1 MRDRSV
7 HFTDEELATLGSF
20 DEEPN
25 VSLPESTDTP
35 MAEDNAFE
43 GSSVH
48 DLLFPDL
55 NSRVPKPSFSYEDA
69 AEEVRNPRPMTTAL
83 ERLESSLGGDTQ
95 RRPPMGAA
103 DAFAALSSNSDTNLK
118 PWDEPWEVDP
128 VKIGGVSVPHLGATL
143 VNLPG
148 GMLRGVTDFLSAVSP
163 YHLGKGLGI
172 RAGEAAVAHTAA
184 GDDDRLYRH
193 FMDLQAKHRKDEG
206 FTEIQQV
213 LGGLG
218 RDIGTFAKGTFAN
231 PYDPAD
237 AALFDPS
244 TTEKRMPMLHAVGE
258 QIESV
263 LPGTPWDQE
272 YNPEWSENLSR
283 LIQEESGELALEL
296 VGARFGSI
304 SRAVRSTS
312 RGIRRGIDDITF
324 ADTFDLDGVDVLGG
338 RGALSAQE
346 RLAQATVQLRAY
358 EGSRLRKVG
367 TAVRTEEGL
376 LTASHTLI
384 GTPRR
389 VGGELTG
396 DLDIGQVHTR
406 TLGDD
411 PEFGAVRGILEID
424 PEQDIAL
431 LEEIGTGG
439 PTVSLAEAV
448 EAGTQQ
454 LGYGASGRLAEVHTP
469 RGHVIGEEV
478 ESERGGVLGFTSA
491 RSVGG
496 VSGAGLVSPEGDLTG
511 IYLGTL
517 ERGGTEV
524 GMFTPARGI
533 ERMLSERD
541 VSAESLPVSQL
552 DSRAN
557 LERLYGEGLAQRVR
571 RRDPGLTIRDTGP
584 FATGLFTED
593 AALPGDTSLDLQSGD
608 PSFQDEGFDIEESA
622 DLSEFERR
630 LERRYSG
637 PEGKVPFEYDPDQTF
652 SELIRAVSQEEG
664 VFFRIGRRDEDLS
677 KLVTPEDWR
686 SYYRPAQ
693 ATEFGA
699 VGELESLGRS
709 PGDEIHY
716 LQRETGQRKDV
727 FYEGVVAQSDY
738 SGIFE
743 RLQELEYKERTG
755 QVEPGESTLQIL
767 TGRVSREWSPTL
779 LKKERLGD
787 PETRVSDYLL
797 TDAQVLFEFEG
808 LPASTQ
814 YGEQRVESFRVGR
827 ETPYE
832 APELTGLVEPRERWV
847 EPEEVDDVSEPRVFA
862 DMEPLV
868 RWYREREAEKIKLD
882 RPGMYAAGIRTREAL
897 PPPTDIE
904 RVQMPAEPPFMPSN
918 IKKLRAIEARQ
929 MKETDAAKPSYEA
942 GFALDVNDPSYY
954 QRMEDDVE
962 GSSATIGSRNL
973 EMGDVDLFEDHQDV
987 DDPYFFDYEEGR
999 KADEPYLKD
1008 YTEGF
1013 KEQDYKPEVWQSK
1026 DLDPEK
1032 GIWEEK
1038 EVGTDWI
1045 EEYGETDSE
1054 LGTGLD
1060 RDTGM
1065 LDPMLDEPEGADS
1078 YGIYGFSSEVK
1089 EVIDD
1094 IGDDF
1099 TDRVELR
1106 IAIES
1111 KDPDLRARII
1121 QEETQRDPD
1130 WREREFIEQIET
1142 DFEKAGVPLPEFDL
1156 DVAFADVISKLED
1169 PDGWRDRYQAVKER
1183 GDANE
1188 LSRFIAPVVREV
1200 TTAHADWYESLIP
1213 RLDLLLEEGD
1223 QKTSIYRDSLGWQN
1237 KALSS
1242 DIVDLEISEVDTQRE
1257 IQRALE
1263 EKDKIVEDLRFAR
1276 GTENEIGFRQE
1287 LEEQEKRLFSLR
1299 SSERDI
1305 TRRKERLASTLE
1317 KSLETRDADAD
1328 AVDPIDPIDP
1338 EERRF
1343 ALEDITDIR
1352 SALTEALDPGQLQGD
1367 LLQFRQDII
1376 QEEVLADR
1384 IQRRE
1389 KRDPSRRATLPVRS
1403 DILRG
1408 FAEKR
1413 LDSPEFGALLSDR
1426 RISDISSQVQ
1436 TDFTWTER
1444 VTGVL
1449 SRGRVESLGG
1459 ELDIFGL
1466 RSFDLSRDRVRDFGE
1481 TVFLAERSQT
1491 RTLGAVDSESMG
1503 FRRGVE
1509 FTGIELDPP
1518 QELAESY
1525 ISEARS
1531 YVTDEEL
1538 AAAWHI
1544 SEYQETALR
1553 SRVMGD
1559 TFTRWVEEQRSPEV
1573 RVLAG
1578 RSAEELFSE
1587 YDDPSGRRT
1596 PERNAALQRLS
1607 QVRGEVSAEGLTDLG
1622 ETVFQAEVSQARAL
1636 EIERGRSL
1644 GVEPSETLR
1653 TAEEFRQRSRER
1665 EVSEYARMSYEL
1677 EKESRITARA
1687 GSPRISAESR
1697 IRPREFEQEQRLRDI
1712 ERLTKSREDIDT
1724 RIAEGVDDPD
1734 ALRQRDAIDKQIE
1747 ILESDSSIKYHSG
1760 DIDVPR
1766 PLDLSQSQARR
1777 RNVWD
1782 LGSERTYGIEL
1793 ELITNLTRDEMLG
1806 ELDPQV
1812 QRGLELTY
1820 DTSIR
1825 TVRDDVALESVAK
1838 TSVGEE
1844 IVFREEA
1851 RQYKRYIDEWG
1862 DRDETQLASPS
1873 DFDTQFAHEL
1883 VFPVMQGAEGLD
1895 FIGQTFERLQDL
1907 EVELNT
1913 SMGLHVHV
1921 GGDDLSNYDLTGVLT
1936 AFSGREGVIDLMSE
1950 PSRRG
1955 RGALYA
1961 ESLVEG
1967 EPELLPRHR
1976 QNLEWAQEMA
1986 RMGGRSLGTP
1996 KERLGFLSDIGY
2008 GDRYQKLNL
2017 GGFGGRTIEYR
2028 QPGPSLELSEVSS
2041 HIGFITN
2048 FVDRYAGASFQEAA
2062 DIPRSL
2068 PERLSELD
2076 LVFEEPSRPGQ
2087 LITGIEYHSGLEDP
2101 DAYRYAAA
2109 MGLDLPDPP
2118 SAMAAQS
2125 WYSREEPAKQVVKA
2139 PGQQAVD
2146 ESMVDFLQG
2155 PDDLGDI
2162 ADQDVFEE
2170 VPTDFFDPA
2179 PVPEELPPDFFDT
2192 SPVPEDLGMDYFD
2205 PDPVFEE
2212 MSPDLF
2218 EELPDSR
2225 AVVPGSEPQLAITGQ
2240 KYLPTPS
2247 QQRALEHTHGPAVVL
2262 AGPGSGKSQTLI
2274 GRLKE
2279 LTQQNVAVPDDIL
2292 TLVFGKKAQEELTE
2306 RTRSIGGDW
2315 NIKTID
2321 AFAYSV
2327 VRENFEELGYE
2338 RSPDITSENFES
2350 WLARSEDFLTTM
2362 DISLDFEERRSWG
2375 EKYER
2380 ARRDVVSGREDYSDL
2395 PENVQRAIY
2404 AFRAEKFKSSQV
2416 DFSDVISQAGY
2427 LLETNP
2433 ELRKRYQEKF
2443 PFVQIDE
2450 FQDVSLTQHRLLSN
2464 LSENLWAV
2472 GDLDQSIMSF
2482 RGGSGEVMRDM
2493 IYEGASLYNIEEN
2506 FRSIPE
2512 IVEGAQGFIRE
2523 SPGRFD
2529 LQQEAVRPSGDP
2541 ISLVPIAKSLSE
2553 RDVIARVAE
2562 QIQPDRQTAILTR
2575 TRRERDTYQSQVS
2588 ARLEAMGWEQ
2598 EQIEGSLTFETLHGS
2613 KGLQWEDVILPIN
2626 LLDSPYG
2633 KGRSRDITL
2642 PSRHAKTPEL
2652 MAEEERLFYVA
2663 ITRAEDRLSILASEQ
2678 HAYFERVARVTGQ
2691 KKEDKVAD
2699 FLGQIPSPGQ
2709 AVTGA
2714 LDALDRQAEKRP
2726 APARKEVV
2734 ASEEA
2739 PTPEPESETSG
2750 LFGRALRWGKEA
2762 VKESIEGA
2770 LDQYLTGDS
2779 LKREGRQA
2787 LGEEDRVGRE
2797 LREKREKAD
2806 DDDTKIDLQ
2815 AGDVPEGTR
2824 YASEHMMRPEHFQSA
2839 MDRGFL
2845 SGQVGRSRGLLYFS
2859 EGAHYREKARG
2870 ESYSHGFI
2878 FDPEVLEDE
2887 FGAVV
2892 PENRLDA
2899 IMRASGRDLGESD
2912 LAELLEYQR
2921 QYDVNVEPDF
2931 TVKEDVPLEY
2941 AIGITDETGAYW
2953 IDPETRSDDPNRW
2966 DLWSVEDEELGGLE
2980 PGSFAG
2986 RGVGSLIIPEDLKI
3000 DLHSGRPDLSTPEGM
3015 ASYWSQV
3022 QKRGRKFRE
3031 HTGEYDRS
3039 HLEDLGRTKL
3049 LPEDFEEAEQ
3059 THIDFGDFKIDL
3071 HGGLEDIKS
3080 DDYPDWLQSDLFV
3093 SSSESL
3099 VGDNLDDLSEIS
3111 RARGASGRGLSA
3123 IDEDVFLPYQSSRN
3137 RKSFTESFRDW
3148 KSDVIENR
3156 AWGGF
3161 TQQATDVL
3169 QNAAVIQTAATLTVE
3184 GVRGL
3189 AGHDVNIGSF
3199 IRAGVQSGVAIGGN
3213 LYNRRYGS
3221 KGVLPEKHASLDIR
3235 EETVAAAGT
3244 PDHADFYLKEIF
3256 EKAGAGRAGWSKS
3269 SLQKTLS
3276 TYDYEDLIGMFGEE
3290 GADLLGLH
3298 AHQTAKFGQ
3307 KSFQT
3312 QRDFPQTLLG
3322 IYSGDIPRAKRYTY
3336 SADTRDVTVE
3346 QSKRWTLDRLIDK
3359 GSERSSLLSSWKLR
3373 REQLRESP
3381 EEDFLG
3387 KFIGPL
3393 QDEDVTP
3400 HIGYMMVPEAR
3411 GIGRFFGRYF
3421 AEPQGLTFEDILRK
3435 LPGKEGSWTQRWA
3448 DDISKQKEFLG
3459 RRADILEGRKL
3470 SPEFYEWQDPQHFF
3484 ERMGERLGVDTSG
3497 VQVGREMLGSPY
3509 SRFGRFL
3516 SDIPSKYKRH
3526 TQAAGGVAGGFA
3538 AKKLYDFFTEE
3549 DDETLVLS
3557 DPARYSLSPRYP
3569 LLGAVQ
3575 RTLPYRRLR
3584 ARAEQA
3590 LDSVFGE
3597 DSFHSEMMKSILLG
3611 RKDNLPGDVKEIFVK
3626 TGQVHALVQSGMHVS
3641 LFSSILGRY
3650 PGLAVPAGLSAL
3662 KDTIRPPEN
3671 EYVSEASNAWSDAY
3685 KPSPNPWSPRWN
3697 PQKFNAPKD
3706 FELPG
3711 WAWWDPESDAAY
3723 EHKMARDGARD
3734 PIEGG
3739 GYIYRLTHSESEKKY
3754 VGLSVNDPLGKT
3766 GRVRQHLTGKGSKN
3780 VKAELDAGAVPSDF
3794 VVETW
3799 HVPDTSPLEL
3809 GRLERYMIRASNAM
3823 EGYNKTSGG
3832 ETRVKRKEREL
3843 ITSEM
3848 GAKDIFPASVYSAFG
3863 VLPEAAAAYALVRSQ
3878 SDVVSDEGLFG
3889 FGNNEILDINTATA
3903 SDFENLPGI
3912 GPSRA
3917 AEIIKS
3923 RDVLGGFSTYEEF
3936 DDVKGIGEKTFK
3948 KLRPLI
3954 KINEGG
3960 NYPESELIKRSL
3972 ELPLR
3977 DEVNDDGSYRKSGFE
3992 FDQHG
3997 GTFKGFNPWLDAT
4010 PEGTLESKDDDD
4022 EKGIGLK
4029 GLESGYIYRLQSLHE
4044 DKSYTGISDKHPLV
4058 SGGRIRKDL
4067 KDYDPSDF
4075 SIEIW
4080 GVNDLKEGGLK
4091 SLKRKM
4097 IQGSMR
4103 SSEGGYTLSGGGDVV
4118 DDSWDVDPDFFRSLE
4133 SSLDVSYE
4141 AFDRASVPLS
4151 YPKEIFEE
4159 DYFTLDE
4166 KDQLKKLYDARMGE
4180 PISERR
4186 SVIRSDAPDVDYQV
4200 DIPEDVK
4207 IDITDARAEVLQ
4219 EVPGLHSRL
4228 AEDIVRYREEVAPIQ
4243 TLEQLGEF
4251 KGMSD
4256 ERLAEVSRYV
4266 KIPGSTGDEQAF
4278 DDPKEIE
4285 SEVWE
4290 ESLLDINLA
4299 SAEELADLPGLGD
4312 VTAQRIVESR
4322 EREGV
4327 FPSLDALTRVKGVG
4341 KTAVEKLEGLATP
4354 AGIMDHPGTG
4364 LVGTGLEE
4372 RGILEL
4378 DVSGRAEDDRI
4389 DLNLAT
4395 AEELQEIKGI
4405 GPSIAERIVGYRD
4418 AKSGLADISE
4428 LQEVRGIS
4436 ERMVEGLLEDD
4447 SVKLSPV
4454 YPFGQVFGT
4463 DAPFSEYPAAEDI
4476 TGIGP
4481 KPYLQAPLYSSQDV
4495 DEVPVESGF
4504 EYALK
4509 KYQEE
4514 HGKTVFPGDRA
4525 ARRGGRGGMAP
4536 EEEMSYLDVFSYV
4549 GMGTLA
4555 SIPSDLFRG
4564 FAQKSDVNAEVAERL
4579 KKLEAEQEELKE
4591 SIEKDISLTVSQRE
4605 ERLEGLETRYA
4616 KQQERIEGYT
4626 VTGSDVISDVAERA
4640 GNRALSFAGDQL
4652 LNKAAA
4658 SPFGS
4663 AVKGAVSKGISALK
4677 PLIPAAAPVALVAG
4691 AALVGEASL
4700 NAGYEDVVPSA
4711 QDRKNAFESQFVLQT
4726 DGGVT
4731 SWQQGWAEGYRAARS
4746 ETGRGGDAG
4755 APARLED
4762 FITDNFVKVIDRK
4775 LRVLTAKGI
4784 TRQN

>member
-55 NSRVPKPSFSYEDA
+55 NSRVPKSSFSYEDA

-83 ERLESSLGGDTQ
+83 ERLETSLGEAGRSSDVVE
-95 RRPPMGAA
+95 RPNFFGIELPRP
-103 DAFAALSSNSDTNLK
+103 SEI
-118 PWDEPWEVDP
+118 WR
-128 VKIGGVSVPHLGATL
+128 
-143 VNLPG
+143 NLPG
-148 GMLRGVTDFLSAVSP
+148 SAGRLFDESLEFLSPQFIFDRHAGFTDTQKEIGAIVSD
-163 YHLGKGLGI
+163 
-172 RAGEAAVAHTAA
+172 VATRVWEDIPLVQAH
-184 GDDDRLYRH
+184 RLQEERELQRH
-193 FMDLQAKHRKDEG
+193 YGRTDETG
-206 FTEIQQV
+206 FTEFSKPTTKLETFEE
-213 LGGLG
+213 LGTAVELLSPLG
-218 RDIGTFAKGTFAN
+218 
-231 PYDPAD
+231 
-237 AALFDPS
+237 FDQG
-244 TTEKRMPMLHAVGE
+244 R
-258 QIESV
+258 
-263 LPGTPWDQE
+263 
-272 YNPEWSENLSR
+272 PEWR
-283 LIQEESGELALEL
+283 GTGAIAGLIEEEPAEFALEL
-296 VGARFGSI
+296 AGAGFGAI
-304 SRAVRSTS
+304 SRVARTARRATRSA
-312 RGIRRGIDDITF
+312 IDDITF
-324 ADTFDLDGVDVLGG
+324 ADTFDFEGVDVLEG

-389 VGGELTG
+389 VDGELTG
-396 DLDIGQVHTR
+396 DLNLGQIHTR

-929 MKETDAAKPSYEA
+929 MKEVEAAKPSYEE

-962 GSSATIGSRNL
+962 GASATIGSRNL

-1054 LGTGLD
+1054 LGSGLD

-1099 TDRVELR
+1099 KDRVELR

-1130 WREREFIEQIET
+1130 WRERQFIEQIET

-1169 PDGWRDRYQAVKER
+1169 PDGWRDRYQEVKDR

-1352 SALTEALDPGQLQGD
+1352 SALREALDPGQLQGD

-1665 EVSEYARMSYEL
+1665 EASEYARMSYEL

-1697 IRPREFEQEQRLRDI
+1697 VRPREFEQEQRLRDI

-1782 LGSERTYGIEL
+1782 IGSERTYGIEL

-1838 TSVGEE
+1838 TPVGEE

-1921 GGDDLSNYDLTGVLT
+1921 GGADLSNYDLTGVLT

-1986 RMGGRSLGTP
+1986 TMGGRSLGTP

-2048 FVDRYAGASFQEAA
+2048 FVDRFAGASFQEAA

-2087 LITGIEYHSGLEDP
+2087 LITGIEYHSGLDDP

-2118 SAMAAQS
+2118 AAMAAQS
-2125 WYSREEPAKQVVKA
+2125 WYSREEPVKQVVKA

-2162 ADQDVFEE
+2162 SDQDVFEE

-2192 SPVPEDLGMDYFD
+2192 SPVPEDLGTDYFD

-2240 KYLPTPS
+2240 KYLPTAS
-2247 QQRALEHTHGPAVVL
+2247 QQRALEHTFGPAVVL

-2279 LTQQNVAVPDDIL
+2279 LTQQNVAIPDDIL

-2327 VRENFEELGYE
+2327 VREHFEELGYE

-2362 DISLDFEERRSWG
+2362 DISLDFEQRRSWG

-2395 PENVQRAIY
+2395 PENVQRAIH

-2482 RGGSGEVMRDM
+2482 RGGSGEVMQDM
-2493 IYEGASLYNIEEN
+2493 IYRGASLYNIEEN

-2529 LQQEAVRPSGDP
+2529 LQQEAVRSSGDP
-2541 ISLVPIAKSLSE
+2541 ISLVPIAKTLSE

-2642 PSRHAKTPEL
+2642 PSRHAKTAEL
-2652 MAEEERLFYVA
+2652 LAEEERLFYVGM
-2663 ITRAEDRLSILASEQ
+2663 TRAEDRLTIMGGEQ

-2714 LDALDRQAEKRP
+2714 LDALERQAEKRP
-2726 APARKEVV
+2726 APARKEAVV
-2734 ASEEA
+2734 PEEA
-2739 PTPEPESETSG
+2739 PESESKKSG
-2750 LFGRALRWGKEA
+2750 LFGRALQWGKEA

-2787 LGEEDRVGRE
+2787 LGQEDRVRRQ
-2797 LREKREKAD
+2797 LREKRENAD
-2806 DDDTKIDLQ
+2806 DDIDIDLQ

-3071 HGGLEDIKS
+3071 HAG
-3080 DDYPDWLQSDLFV
+3080 DLDTV
-3093 SSSESL
+3093 Y
-3099 VGDNLDDLSEIS
+3099 G
-3111 RARGASGRGLSA
+3111 
-3123 IDEDVFLPYQSSRN
+3123 N
-3137 RKSFTESFRDW
+3137 R
-3148 KSDVIENR
+3148 
-3156 AWGGF
+3156 
-3161 TQQATDVL
+3161 
-3169 QNAAVIQTAATLTVE
+3169 
-3184 GVRGL
+3184 
-3189 AGHDVNIGSF
+3189 IGIHS
-3199 IRAGVQSGVAIGGN
+3199 
-3213 LYNRRYGS
+3213 
-3221 KGVLPEKHASLDIR
+3221 
-3235 EETVAAAGT
+3235 
-3244 PDHADFYLKEIF
+3244 
-3256 EKAGAGRAGWSKS
+3256 
-3269 SLQKTLS
+3269 
-3276 TYDYEDLIGMFGEE
+3276 FGE
-3290 GADLLGLH
+3290 
-3298 AHQTAKFGQ
+3298 
-3307 KSFQT
+3307 
-3312 QRDFPQTLLG
+3312 
-3322 IYSGDIPRAKRYTY
+3322 
-3336 SADTRDVTVE
+3336 
-3346 QSKRWTLDRLIDK
+3346 
-3359 GSERSSLLSSWKLR
+3359 
-3373 REQLRESP
+3373 
-3381 EEDFLG
+3381 
-3387 KFIGPL
+3387 
-3393 QDEDVTP
+3393 
-3400 HIGYMMVPEAR
+3400 
-3411 GIGRFFGRYF
+3411 
-3421 AEPQGLTFEDILRK
+3421 
-3435 LPGKEGSWTQRWA
+3435 
-3448 DDISKQKEFLG
+3448 
-3459 RRADILEGRKL
+3459 
-3470 SPEFYEWQDPQHFF
+3470 
-3484 ERMGERLGVDTSG
+3484 
-3497 VQVGREMLGSPY
+3497 
-3509 SRFGRFL
+3509 
-3516 SDIPSKYKRH
+3516 
-3526 TQAAGGVAGGFA
+3526 
-3538 AKKLYDFFTEE
+3538 
-3549 DDETLVLS
+3549 
-3557 DPARYSLSPRYP
+3557 
-3569 LLGAVQ
+3569 
-3575 RTLPYRRLR
+3575 
-3584 ARAEQA
+3584 
-3590 LDSVFGE
+3590 
-3597 DSFHSEMMKSILLG
+3597 
-3611 RKDNLPGDVKEIFVK
+3611 
-3626 TGQVHALVQSGMHVS
+3626 
-3641 LFSSILGRY
+3641 
-3650 PGLAVPAGLSAL
+3650 
-3662 KDTIRPPEN
+3662 N
-3671 EYVSEASNAWSDAY
+3671 E
-3685 KPSPNPWSPRWN
+3685 
-3697 PQKFNAPKD
+3697 
-3706 FELPG
+3706 
-3711 WAWWDPESDAAY
+3711 
-3723 EHKMARDGARD
+3723 
-3734 PIEGG
+3734 
-3739 GYIYRLTHSESEKKY
+3739 
-3754 VGLSVNDPLGKT
+3754 
-3766 GRVRQHLTGKGSKN
+3766 KN
-3780 VKAELDAGAVPSDF
+3780 E
-3794 VVETW
+3794 
-3799 HVPDTSPLEL
+3799 
-3809 GRLERYMIRASNAM
+3809 
-3823 EGYNKTSGG
+3823 
-3832 ETRVKRKEREL
+3832 
-3843 ITSEM
+3843 
-3848 GAKDIFPASVYSAFG
+3848 
-3863 VLPEAAAAYALVRSQ
+3863 
-3878 SDVVSDEGLFG
+3878 
-3889 FGNNEILDINTATA
+3889 
-3903 SDFENLPGI
+3903 
-3912 GPSRA
+3912 
-3917 AEIIKS
+3917 
-3923 RDVLGGFSTYEEF
+3923 
-3936 DDVKGIGEKTFK
+3936 
-3948 KLRPLI
+3948 
-3954 KINEGG
+3954 
-3960 NYPESELIKRSL
+3960 
-3972 ELPLR
+3972 
-3977 DEVNDDGSYRKSGFE
+3977 DGSYRKSGFE

-3997 GTFKGFNPWLDAT
+3997 GIFEGFNPWLDVT
-4010 PEGTLESKDDDD
+4010 PEGILEPRGYGAEEKEKKPFARFGAEEESEIFVEEKDGLTDIEALLQGLRDVREDVHLKDDPYSGDTELD
-4022 EKGIGLK
+4022 T
-4029 GLESGYIYRLQSLHE
+4029 GYIYRLQNLE
-4044 DKSYTGISDKHPLV
+4044 TDKIYVGLSKNHPLGE
-4058 SGGRIRKDL
+4058 GGRIRSHFGGTGSKEIKKDL
-4067 KDYDPSDF
+4067 QDYDPSDF
-4075 SIEIW
+4075 SAEFWSIPNLGYQELGYLEKVMIE
-4080 GVNDLKEGGLK
+4080 
-4091 SLKRKM
+4091 
-4097 IQGSMR
+4097 R
-4103 SSEGGYTLSGGGDVV
+4103 SDSFGEGGYNLTEGGEIGD
-4118 DDSWDVDPDFFRSLE
+4118 DKWDFDPDFFRSPDATPE
-4133 SSLDVSYE
+4133 IQHE
-4141 AFDRASVPLS
+4141 RFEHASVPLS
-4151 YPKEIFEE
+4151 YPEEMFGE

-4166 KDQLKKLYDARMGE
+4166 KDQIKGLYDAIHGQ
-4180 PISERR
+4180 PISERQ
-4186 SVIRSDAPDVDYQV
+4186 SVIRRDAPDVDYRL
-4200 DIPEDVK
+4200 DIPEDIK
-4207 IDITDARAEVLQ
+4207 IDITDATPELLQ
-4219 EVPGLHSRL
+4219 EIPGIHSRL
-4228 AEDIVRYREEVAPIQ
+4228 AKDIVRYQETIGDIETFEA
-4243 TLEQLGEF
+4243 LGEL

-4322 EREGV
+4322 EQEGV
-4327 FPSLDALTRVKGVG
+4327 FPSLHALTRVKGVG
-4341 KTAVEKLEGLATP
+4341 KTAVEKLEGFATP
-4354 AGIMDHPGTG
+4354 AGIMDHPGTD

-4395 AEELQEIKGI
+4395 AEELQELKGI

-4447 SVKLSPV
+4447 SVKLTPV
-4454 YPFGQVFGT
+4454 YPFGEVFGT

-4476 TGIGP
+4476 TGVRR
-4481 KPYLQAPLYSSQDV
+4481 KPYLQAPLYRSQDT
-4495 DEVPVESGF
+4495 DEVPLESGF

-4536 EEEMSYLDVFSYV
+4536 EEEMSYLDVFSYI
-4549 GMGTLA
+4549 GMDTLA
-4555 SIPSDLFRG
+4555 SIPSDLFTG
-4564 FAQKSDVNAEVAERL
+4564 FAQKSDVNAQVAERL

-4591 SIEKDISLTVSQRE
+4591 SIEADTSLTVSQRQ

-4616 KQQERIEGYT
+4616 EQQERIEGYT
-4626 VTGSDVISDVAERA
+4626 VTGSDVISGVAERA
-4640 GNRALSFAGDQL
+4640 GTSLINRGLSFAGDQL

-4658 SPFGS
+4658 SPFAG

>member
-396 DLDIGQVHTR
+396 DLDIGQIHTR

-593 AALPGDTSLDLQSGD
+593 AALPGETSLDLQSGD

-630 LERRYSG
+630 LDRRYSG

-652 SELIRAVSQEEG
+652 SELIRAVSKEEG

-677 KLVTPEDWR
+677 KLVTPEDWG

-716 LQRETGQRKDV
+716 LQRKTDQRKDV

-832 APELTGLVEPRERWV
+832 APELTGLVEPGERWV
-847 EPEEVDDVSEPRVFA
+847 EPERVDDVSEPRVFA

-1038 EVGTDWI
+1038 EVSTDWI

-1054 LGTGLD
+1054 LGSGLD

-1130 WREREFIEQIET
+1130 WRERQFIEQIET
-1142 DFEKAGVPLPEFDL
+1142 DFEKAGVALPEFDL

-1213 RLDLLLEEGD
+1213 RLDLLLEEG
-1223 QKTSIYRDSLGWQN
+1223 RDVSESYL
-1237 KALSS
+1237 
-1242 DIVDLEISEVDTQRE
+1242 LEG
-1257 IQRALE
+1257 
-1263 EKDKIVEDLRFAR
+1263 LRR
-1276 GTENEIGFRQE
+1276 R
-1287 LEEQEKRLFSLR
+1287 
-1299 SSERDI
+1299 ERDVV
-1305 TRRKERLASTLE
+1305 E
-1317 KSLETRDADAD
+1317 
-1328 AVDPIDPIDP
+1328 PIDP

-1449 SRGRVESLGG
+1449 SRGRVESLGKQG
-1459 ELDIFGL
+1459 
-1466 RSFDLSRDRVRDFGE
+1466 V
-1481 TVFLAERSQT
+1481 A
-1491 RTLGAVDSESMG
+1491 
-1503 FRRGVE
+1503 FR
-1509 FTGIELDPP
+1509 GIELDPP

-1553 SRVMGD
+1553 SKVMGD

-1573 RVLAG
+1573 RVLPG

-1607 QVRGEVSAEGLTDLG
+1607 QVRGEVSAEGLRDLG

-1665 EVSEYARMSYEL
+1665 EASEYARMSYEL
-1677 EKESRITARA
+1677 ERESRITARA

-1697 IRPREFEQEQRLRDI
+1697 VRPREFEQEQRLRDI

-1782 LGSERTYGIEL
+1782 IGSERTYGIEL

-1838 TSVGEE
+1838 TPVGEE

-1986 RMGGRSLGTP
+1986 TMGGRSLGTP

-2048 FVDRYAGASFQEAA
+2048 FVDRFAGASFQEAA

-2101 DAYRYAAA
+2101 DAYRFAAA

-2118 SAMAAQS
+2118 AAMAAQS
-2125 WYSREEPAKQVVKA
+2125 WYSREEPVKQVVKA
-2139 PGQQAVD
+2139 SGQQAVD

-2170 VPTDFFDPA
+2170 VPADFFDPA

-2192 SPVPEDLGMDYFD
+2192 SPVPEDLGTDYFD

-2225 AVVPGSEPQLAITGQ
+2225 AVVPGSEPQLAITGE

-2279 LTQQNVAVPDDIL
+2279 LTQQNVAIPDDIL
-2292 TLVFGKKAQEELTE
+2292 TLVFGKKAQEDLTE

-2350 WLARSEDFLTTM
+2350 WLSRSEDFLTTM

-2482 RGGSGEVMRDM
+2482 RGGSGEVMQDM
-2493 IYEGASLYNIEEN
+2493 IYKGASLYNIEEN

-2541 ISLVPIAKSLSE
+2541 ISLVPISKSLSE

-2633 KGRSRDITL
+2633 KGRVRDVTL
-2642 PSRHAKTPEL
+2642 PSPHAKTPEL

-2678 HAYFERVARVTGQ
+2678 HAYFDRVARVTGQ

-2726 APARKEVV
+2726 AAARKEAVV
-2734 ASEEA
+2734 PEEA
-2739 PTPEPESETSG
+2739 PEPESKKSG
-2750 LFGRALRWGKEA
+2750 LFGRALQWGKEA

-2787 LGEEDRVGRE
+2787 LGQEDRVRRE
-2797 LREKREKAD
+2797 LREQREKSD
-2806 DDDTKIDLQ
+2806 DDIDIDLQ

-3059 THIDFGDFKIDL
+3059 THIDFGDFKIDY
-3071 HGGLEDIKS
+3071 HGG
-3080 DDYPDWLQSDLFV
+3080 DLDAV
-3093 SSSESL
+3093 Y
-3099 VGDNLDDLSEIS
+3099 G
-3111 RARGASGRGLSA
+3111 
-3123 IDEDVFLPYQSSRN
+3123 N
-3137 RKSFTESFRDW
+3137 RMGIHS
-3148 KSDVIENR
+3148 
-3156 AWGGF
+3156 
-3161 TQQATDVL
+3161 
-3169 QNAAVIQTAATLTVE
+3169 
-3184 GVRGL
+3184 
-3189 AGHDVNIGSF
+3189 
-3199 IRAGVQSGVAIGGN
+3199 
-3213 LYNRRYGS
+3213 
-3221 KGVLPEKHASLDIR
+3221 
-3235 EETVAAAGT
+3235 
-3244 PDHADFYLKEIF
+3244 
-3256 EKAGAGRAGWSKS
+3256 
-3269 SLQKTLS
+3269 
-3276 TYDYEDLIGMFGEE
+3276 FGE
-3290 GADLLGLH
+3290 
-3298 AHQTAKFGQ
+3298 
-3307 KSFQT
+3307 
-3312 QRDFPQTLLG
+3312 
-3322 IYSGDIPRAKRYTY
+3322 
-3336 SADTRDVTVE
+3336 
-3346 QSKRWTLDRLIDK
+3346 
-3359 GSERSSLLSSWKLR
+3359 
-3373 REQLRESP
+3373 
-3381 EEDFLG
+3381 
-3387 KFIGPL
+3387 
-3393 QDEDVTP
+3393 
-3400 HIGYMMVPEAR
+3400 
-3411 GIGRFFGRYF
+3411 
-3421 AEPQGLTFEDILRK
+3421 
-3435 LPGKEGSWTQRWA
+3435 
-3448 DDISKQKEFLG
+3448 
-3459 RRADILEGRKL
+3459 
-3470 SPEFYEWQDPQHFF
+3470 
-3484 ERMGERLGVDTSG
+3484 
-3497 VQVGREMLGSPY
+3497 
-3509 SRFGRFL
+3509 
-3516 SDIPSKYKRH
+3516 
-3526 TQAAGGVAGGFA
+3526 
-3538 AKKLYDFFTEE
+3538 
-3549 DDETLVLS
+3549 
-3557 DPARYSLSPRYP
+3557 
-3569 LLGAVQ
+3569 
-3575 RTLPYRRLR
+3575 
-3584 ARAEQA
+3584 
-3590 LDSVFGE
+3590 
-3597 DSFHSEMMKSILLG
+3597 
-3611 RKDNLPGDVKEIFVK
+3611 
-3626 TGQVHALVQSGMHVS
+3626 
-3641 LFSSILGRY
+3641 
-3650 PGLAVPAGLSAL
+3650 
-3662 KDTIRPPEN
+3662 N
-3671 EYVSEASNAWSDAY
+3671 E
-3685 KPSPNPWSPRWN
+3685 
-3697 PQKFNAPKD
+3697 
-3706 FELPG
+3706 
-3711 WAWWDPESDAAY
+3711 
-3723 EHKMARDGARD
+3723 
-3734 PIEGG
+3734 
-3739 GYIYRLTHSESEKKY
+3739 
-3754 VGLSVNDPLGKT
+3754 
-3766 GRVRQHLTGKGSKN
+3766 KN
-3780 VKAELDAGAVPSDF
+3780 E
-3794 VVETW
+3794 
-3799 HVPDTSPLEL
+3799 
-3809 GRLERYMIRASNAM
+3809 
-3823 EGYNKTSGG
+3823 
-3832 ETRVKRKEREL
+3832 
-3843 ITSEM
+3843 
-3848 GAKDIFPASVYSAFG
+3848 
-3863 VLPEAAAAYALVRSQ
+3863 
-3878 SDVVSDEGLFG
+3878 
-3889 FGNNEILDINTATA
+3889 
-3903 SDFENLPGI
+3903 
-3912 GPSRA
+3912 
-3917 AEIIKS
+3917 
-3923 RDVLGGFSTYEEF
+3923 
-3936 DDVKGIGEKTFK
+3936 
-3948 KLRPLI
+3948 
-3954 KINEGG
+3954 
-3960 NYPESELIKRSL
+3960 
-3972 ELPLR
+3972 
-3977 DEVNDDGSYRKSGFE
+3977 DGSYRKSGFE

-3997 GTFKGFNPWLDAT
+3997 GRFEGFNPWLDVT
-4010 PEGTLESKDDDD
+4010 PEGILEPRGYGAEEKEKKPFARFGAEEESEIFVEEKDGLTDIEALLQGLRDVREDVHLKDDPYSGDTELD
-4022 EKGIGLK
+4022 T
-4029 GLESGYIYRLQSLHE
+4029 GYIYRLQNLE
-4044 DKSYTGISDKHPLV
+4044 TDKIYVGLSKNHPLGE
-4058 SGGRIRKDL
+4058 GGRIRSHFGGTGSKEIKKDL
-4067 KDYDPSDF
+4067 QDYDPSDF
-4075 SIEIW
+4075 SAEFWSIPNLGYQELGYLEKVMIE
-4080 GVNDLKEGGLK
+4080 
-4091 SLKRKM
+4091 
-4097 IQGSMR
+4097 R
-4103 SSEGGYTLSGGGDVV
+4103 SDSFGEGGYNLTEGGEIGD
-4118 DDSWDVDPDFFRSLE
+4118 DKWDFDPDFFRSPDATPE
-4133 SSLDVSYE
+4133 IQHE
-4141 AFDRASVPLS
+4141 RFEHASVPLS
-4151 YPKEIFEE
+4151 YPEEMFGE

-4166 KDQLKKLYDARMGE
+4166 KDQIKGLYDAIHGQ
-4180 PISERR
+4180 PISERQ
-4186 SVIRSDAPDVDYQV
+4186 SVIRRDAPDVDYRL
-4200 DIPEDVK
+4200 DIPEDIK
-4207 IDITDARAEVLQ
+4207 IDITDATPELLQ
-4219 EVPGLHSRL
+4219 EIPGIHSRL
-4228 AEDIVRYREEVAPIQ
+4228 AKDIVRYQETIGDIETFEA
-4243 TLEQLGEF
+4243 LGEL

-4278 DDPKEIE
+4278 DEPKEIE

-4322 EREGV
+4322 EQEGV
-4327 FPSLDALTRVKGVG
+4327 FPSLHALTRVKGVG
-4341 KTAVEKLEGLATP
+4341 KTAVEKLEGFATP
-4354 AGIMDHPGTG
+4354 AGIMDHPGTD

-4447 SVKLSPV
+4447 SVKLTPV
-4454 YPFGQVFGT
+4454 YPFGEVFGT

-4476 TGIGP
+4476 TGVRR
-4481 KPYLQAPLYSSQDV
+4481 KPYLQAPLYRSQDT
-4495 DEVPVESGF
+4495 DEVPLESGF

-4536 EEEMSYLDVFSYV
+4536 EEEMSYLDVFSYI
-4549 GMGTLA
+4549 GMDTLA
-4555 SIPSDLFRG
+4555 SIPSDLFTG
-4564 FAQKSDVNAEVAERL
+4564 FAQKSDVNAQVAERL

-4591 SIEKDISLTVSQRE
+4591 SIEADTSLTVSQRQ

-4616 KQQERIEGYT
+4616 EQQERIEGYT
-4626 VTGSDVISDVAERA
+4626 VTGSDVISGVAERA
-4640 GNRALSFAGDQL
+4640 GTSLINRGLSFAGDQL

-4658 SPFGS
+4658 SPFGG